1 MEGVVLSPFYLF
13 LLNFT
18 CFPSWE
24 QLLKERAANRG
35 TLFPVF
41 SLRHYFILP
50 FQGGFVSFHFDAKQL
65 RFSHFENATP
75 NIEPHRQMMAR
86 FIFCSL

>member
-1 MEGVVLSPFYLF
+1 MPEKERTVEGVVLSPFYLF
-13 LLNFT
+13 LFNIT

-41 SLRHYFILP
+41 FLRHYFILP
-50 FQGGFVSFHFDAKQL
+50 FEGGFVSFHFDAK
-65 RFSHFENATP
+65 HFRPASTWVGP
-75 NIEPHRQMMAR
+75 
-86 FIFCSL
+86 

>member
-13 LLNFT
+13 LLNIT

-41 SLRHYFILP
+41 FLLHYFILL
-50 FQGGFVSFHFDAKQL
+50 FEGGFVSFHFDAKHLCGQWGWL
-65 RFSHFENATP
+65 CRRTAQGKDICRIPWDANF
-75 NIEPHRQMMAR
+75 
-86 FIFCSL
+86 